1 MDDETDASTPW
12 EELPVDRLARH
23 IVSQHHSY
31 LRRELP
37 ALGPLAAWVKTV
49 HRPRHVELN
58 EVEALVLDLRR
69 DLDSHLDR
77 EEQLVADLLGAAPPT
92 VGSPTAALALMTY
105 EHERTDALLDTLRQ
119 VTADYEVPADA
130 DDSYR
135 DLYARLDHLDRDT
148 RLHTEKE
155 DRRLFPLI
163 VERISEEPWST

>member
-12 EELPVDRLARH
+12 EDLPVDKLAQH
-23 IVSQHHSY
+23 IVTHHHSY

-69 DLDSHLDR
+69 DLDG

-92 VGSPTAALALMTY
+92 VGSPAAALAVMTY

-130 DDSYR
+130 DDSYG

-163 VERISEEPWST
+163 VERISEEPWTT

>member
-1 MDDETDASTPW
+1 MDEETDASTPW
-12 EELPVDRLARH
+12 EDLSVDKLAQH
-23 IVSQHHSY
+23 IVTHHHSY
-31 LRRELP
+31 LRRELL

-69 DLDSHLDR
+69 DLDAHLDR

-130 DDSYR
+130 DDSYP
-135 DLYARLDHLDRDT
+135 DLYARLDHLVREADAFVEETVEPQPRAQ
-148 RLHTEKE
+148 E
-155 DRRLFPLI
+155 D
-163 VERISEEPWST
+163 ISA